1 MKFTERM
8 HVTTKA
14 RRALDQIN
22 IFLARKDYPA
32 SKKISY
38 ECTKTS
44 LQYHQSG
51 LIALLSRGVRK
62 ENYRGSHYMQ
72 CTSVNGGCP
81 CESDNARILEH
92 VSDVNRLLRGM

>member
-1 MKFTERM
+1 M
-8 HVTTKA
+8 HVSTRA

-22 IFLARKDYPA
+22 IFLARRDYPET
-32 SKKISY
+32 KKISF
-38 ECTKTS
+38 ECTKKS
-44 LQYHQSG
+44 LRYHPSQ
-51 LIALLSRGVRK
+51 LLALLSKGVRK

-72 CTSVNGGCP
+72 CTQFNGGCP